1 MAPVSLT
8 PEEARVLGCLMEKS
22 VTTPDN
28 YPLSVNALVNACNQT
43 TNREPIVSY
52 RESTVERALDGLRD
66 KELTRRVKST
76 GQRVIK
82 HRHVVEEALG
92 LDRPESTLL
101 GVLLLR
107 GAQTP
112 GELKQRSDRWHSFRS
127 LEDVEDAL
135 GRLAGIGFAQRLERR
150 PGQKEARWMQ
160 LLAPADDVPAPAPPE
175 PGPASV
181 PVEPVEPS
189 EPAQPREPEPA
200 QPHSLEVRDPATG
213 TVLRSVA
220 ITEAGEIT
228 QKVRRARA
236 AQPAWAARPYA
247 DRASVLRAFR
257 DLLAAEVEEC
267 ARVTSSEM
275 GKPIRQSR
283 NEIRAVLD
291 RIDWNVA
298 HAGDVIGD
306 RTVTSDAGVE
316 ERITYE
322 PVGVVA
328 HVSAW
333 NYPYFVALNSVV
345 PALLAGNAVCYKPSE
360 HATLTGL
367 RLVDLLH
374 RAGVPVDVVHAIVGG
389 GPTGAALIE
398 ADVDLVCFTGSYG
411 TGRAVARAA
420 ADRLVRVQLELGG
433 KDAAYVCDDV
443 DPEEAALAVA
453 EGAFYNGGQSCS
465 ATERVYVHEAV
476 WEPFVAALVEVVS
489 AYRVGD
495 PADDATDVGPLAR
508 AEQLPLLEAQLAEA
522 VDKGGS
528 VRCGGE
534 RLDRPGNW
542 FAPTVVVDVPDSAAL
557 MRDESFGPVIGVAR
571 VRDDAEAISRMDD
584 TEFGLGAAVFSPD
597 RARAERILGRLD
609 VGNAYW
615 NTADRSCVRLPWA
628 GRRHSGL
635 GTSMSESG
643 VRAFVREKAWHL
655 FG

>member
-43 TNREPIVSY
+43 TNREPIVEYS
-52 RESTVERALDGLRD
+52 ESTVERALDGLRE
-66 KELTRRVKST
+66 KELTRRVKAT

-112 GELKQRSDRWHSFRS
+112 GELKQRSERWHSFRS
-127 LEDVEDAL
+127 LDDVEDAL
-135 GRLAGIGFAQRLERR
+135 GVSRRSDSRSGSSGGRARRKPAGCSSSRPPTTCPRR
-150 PGQKEARWMQ
+150 P
-160 LLAPADDVPAPAPPE
+160 PPSRRRCRSSR
-175 PGPASV
+175 PSRLNRAS
-181 PVEPVEPS
+181 
-189 EPAQPREPEPA
+189 REPA
-200 QPHSLEVRDPATG
+200 QPHSLEIRDPATG
-213 TVLRSVA
+213 RVLRSVA

-228 QKVRRARA
+228 QKVGRARA

-247 DRASVLRAFR
+247 DRAAVLRAFR
-257 DLLAAEVEEC
+257 DLLAAEAEEC
-267 ARVTSSEM
+267 ARITTSEV
-275 GKPIRQSR
+275 GKPIKQSR

-306 RTVTSDAGVE
+306 RTVTSDAGLE

-333 NYPYFVALNSVV
+333 NYPYFVGLNSVV

-389 GPTGAALIE
+389 GPTGAALVD
-398 ADVDLVCFTGSYG
+398 ADVDLVCFTGSYA
-411 TGRAVARAA
+411 TGREVARAA

-443 DPEEAALAVA
+443 DPEEAAFAVA

-476 WEPFVAALVEVVS
+476 WESFVAALVEVV
-489 AYRVGD
+489 ARVPGGRPGRRRHRRRAARPRRAAPVARGAARRRGRQGRQGAVRRRAHRAARQLVRADGGHRRSRHCRVDARRELRSGD
-495 PADDATDVGPLAR
+495 RRGTRARRRRRDRADRRHRVRARRRGVLTRSGPRRADPRPARRRQRVLEHRRPLVRAAAVGRPPPLRAGYVDVG
-508 AEQLPLLEAQLAEA
+508 
-522 VDKGGS
+522 VG
-528 VRCGGE
+528 C
-534 RLDRPGNW
+534 
-542 FAPTVVVDVPDSAAL
+542 
-557 MRDESFGPVIGVAR
+557 AR
-571 VRDDAEAISRMDD
+571 VRPRE
-584 TEFGLGAAVFSPD
+584 GLAPQEPS
-597 RARAERILGRLD
+597 
-609 VGNAYW
+609 N
-615 NTADRSCVRLPWA
+615 
-628 GRRHSGL
+628 
-635 GTSMSESG
+635 
-643 VRAFVREKAWHL
+643 
-655 FG
+655 